1 MDFEFKNIVE
11 IRADLKRSPR
21 GLPWLLR
28 RKESTYSAGDAG
40 LIPDP
45 GIPCAA
51 EQLCPRAT
59 TFEPVLKSPGATTT
73 EVHVP

>member
-45 GIPCAA
+45 GIPCAV